1 MREAFKKN
9 ITNII
14 NKRRLSL
21 RYSITENQEENNRS
35 MNDSKLGK
43 NIMTD
48 NNSNKN
54 FLINPKDGKETT
66 ISKKSNKQKFLKK
79 ISSKSFHKS
88 NWDKD
93 SSTEENNKKYLK
105 YQSIKRRI
113 SEQQNRKENLI
124 IKKFQIHD
132 QKKDL
137 SLSNKKKKVYF
148 QMSNQNNI
156 KNTKKSQKFLGFKN
170 KLFTYFRKSSM
181 TNKIILRN
189 KSFNLSCTGSSIV
202 QFHSTKTIR
211 KDSFFG
217 NRRINMNG
225 EDDKILQ
232 INLFEK
238 LKNNPMFEKSEKIIK
253 KEKILY
259 GLLALCTLLNIFFQI
274 LEAIQ
279 YNKKSLIY
287 LENYASNNTVPN
299 KPKKKRP
306 KFYEKEILYYNIIQ
320 KREIS
325 SEENTL
331 RIFNIIFSIMC
342 IILVLNIYYIKNQY
356 VKQANKN
363 KKNFFRYS
371 CNQFRFNKRIKD
383 HDHIRITSINDDFI
397 PTKKVSKNE
406 LIITIISCFINL
418 IFYPPGLNKV
428 LIRNNKNVIN
438 VYSLNSIFLVF
449 TFLKLINI
457 YRAIIHLSPLNSLVY
472 KTICNSKMIKMDFLF
487 MLRYFLNR
495 YPLFFISCSFLL
507 LGLIFCILIFCVE
520 FFSIDTV
527 NGIWNNKGDNN
538 LKNFYNCLHLYFFY
552 IIKNNFGNIKPK
564 SILGTFILIIG
575 GTFGMLILLYFM
587 FYTNELLGFT
597 PQELKAYKKLNKILD
612 PLNNQHKSAN
622 LIKILFLLKK
632 MLKNYRNVEINYKI
646 TKMKKIKNL
655 YKSFH
660 KLKSNFDFAP
670 TEDTSLMSA
679 FENDMYDERKKYIY
693 YLGLKFIFKLK
704 LLTECKIFKNNLSV
718 ARNFSYSFTDV
729 LKNLGHKMDD
739 NLTQLNQKLHILSE
753 YEDKYKKFEL
763 FHRRI
768 SRKIKKLLKNN
779 DVIINY
785 LIDKNNTNIHSDH
798 LFKQKKKK
806 KKGKIKGSLIDIPL
820 SLHKK
825 LVKKKIDYQLLN
837 YSSPRKI
844 NLNRIISSEM
854 AFDFKNMLSGKKS
867 NDIKPDNLHKNEF
880 KRKTKKSK
888 SLDSNSNSIYSN
900 SNSNSNSNSQSS

>member
-363 KKNFFRYS
+363 KKNFFRYN

-397 PTKKVSKNE
+397 PTKIGLAFFDKIRTLGTYISKIYMYHSFFGFTISIVILIYLIAKSLVKRTALVLTEKLAFVLCVSGVINAIS
-406 LIITIISCFINL
+406 LVVVAPAADYRYMIWTVCAAFLSCF
-418 IFYPPGLNKV
+418 V
-428 LIRNNKNVIN
+428 LI
-438 VYSLNSIFLVF
+438 
-449 TFLKLINI
+449 
-457 YRAIIHLSPLNSLVY
+457 
-472 KTICNSKMIKMDFLF
+472 SK
-487 MLRYFLNR
+487 
-495 YPLFFISCSFLL
+495 
-507 LGLIFCILIFCVE
+507 
-520 FFSIDTV
+520 
-527 NGIWNNKGDNN
+527 
-538 LKNFYNCLHLYFFY
+538 
-552 IIKNNFGNIKPK
+552 
-564 SILGTFILIIG
+564 
-575 GTFGMLILLYFM
+575 
-587 FYTNELLGFT
+587 
-597 PQELKAYKKLNKILD
+597 
-612 PLNNQHKSAN
+612 
-622 LIKILFLLKK
+622 
-632 MLKNYRNVEINYKI
+632 KI
-646 TKMKKIKNL
+646 T
-655 YKSFH
+655 
-660 KLKSNFDFAP
+660 
-670 TEDTSLMSA
+670 
-679 FENDMYDERKKYIY
+679 EN
-693 YLGLKFIFKLK
+693 
-704 LLTECKIFKNNLSV
+704 
-718 ARNFSYSFTDV
+718 
-729 LKNLGHKMDD
+729 
-739 NLTQLNQKLHILSE
+739 
-753 YEDKYKKFEL
+753 
-763 FHRRI
+763 
-768 SRKIKKLLKNN
+768 
-779 DVIINY
+779 
-785 LIDKNNTNIHSDH
+785 
-798 LFKQKKKK
+798 
-806 KKGKIKGSLIDIPL
+806 
-820 SLHKK
+820 
-825 LVKKKIDYQLLN
+825 
-837 YSSPRKI
+837 
-844 NLNRIISSEM
+844 
-854 AFDFKNMLSGKKS
+854 
-867 NDIKPDNLHKNEF
+867 
-880 KRKTKKSK
+880 
-888 SLDSNSNSIYSN
+888 
-900 SNSNSNSNSQSS
+900 